1 MEVHGFYGRPKH
13 IPQSSKSETDIKLE
27 RLTEAVQANADSI
40 KGVVQQMEVM
50 PKEIGELK
58 TKKAPSPATPSPA
71 TTPGS
76 SRNRIPSVLSTAVK
90 SIYAS
95 LSDKQQ
101 FKVDERYRS
110 SHNQQVTDW
119 LLGQLTKSGKMEEY
133 SEFHTRAVYRY
144 YESRRRQFIDSHQS
158 REEKAAANQKN
169 STKRRSQK
177 KLYLKRQTVLKD
189 EQERKKWAEIDPS
202 YMTDES
208 DYEKDLKKVKV
219 THKPVW
225 RSNLLNRLVHKLDK
239 RLAAKKETVEYTGF
253 KQKERVAGL
262 VSLSLVPN
270 NAPAWAVDKADAAEA
285 QSTPSPI
292 ICAPPVNVYS
302 KSSTELVAKRTWTEL
317 STHKDIGSSSDELVS
332 TSHETRRP
340 IPLCEASSDDELEF
354 S

>member
-1 MEVHGFYGRPKH
+1 MTG
-13 IPQSSKSETDIKLE
+13 L
-27 RLTEAVQANADSI
+27 
-40 KGVVQQMEVM
+40 
-50 PKEIGELK
+50 
-58 TKKAPSPATPSPA
+58 
-71 TTPGS
+71 
-76 SRNRIPSVLSTAVK
+76 TAVK

-119 LLGQLTKSGKMEEY
+119 LLGQLTTSGKMEEY

-208 DYEKDLKKVKV
+208 DYEKDLKKKSHPQTCVAIK
-219 THKPVW
+219 
-225 RSNLLNRLVHKLDK
+225 LLVHKLDK

-262 VSLSLVPN
+262 VSLSLVPK
-270 NAPAWAVDKADAAEA
+270 NAPAWAVDKADAGEF
-285 QSTPSPI
+285 
-292 ICAPPVNVYS
+292 YS
-302 KSSTELVAKRTWTEL
+302 KSSTELVAKRTRTEL

-332 TSHETRRP
+332 TSPETRRP

>member
-58 TKKAPSPATPSPA
+58 TKKRHHQQHLALLLP
-71 TTPGS
+71 
-76 SRNRIPSVLSTAVK
+76 LTAVK

>member
-50 PKEIGELK
+50 PKEIG
-58 TKKAPSPATPSPA
+58 
-71 TTPGS
+71 
-76 SRNRIPSVLSTAVK
+76 
-90 SIYAS
+90 
-95 LSDKQQ
+95 
-101 FKVDERYRS
+101 
-110 SHNQQVTDW
+110 
-119 LLGQLTKSGKMEEY
+119 
-133 SEFHTRAVYRY
+133 AVYRY

-270 NAPAWAVDKADAAEA
+270 NAPAWAVDKADAGEF
-285 QSTPSPI
+285 
-292 ICAPPVNVYS
+292 YS
-302 KSSTELVAKRTWTEL
+302 KSSTELVAKRTWTGRKL
-317 STHKDIGSSSDELVS
+317 SSWGHVILKGVAKSARFVQ
-332 TSHETRRP
+332 
-340 IPLCEASSDDELEF
+340 
-354 S
+354 